1 MSFVTRQCG
10 GWRAALRAGG
20 AVAAV
25 LGAVAGAA
33 AWLGVARAPL
43 PVVSAGERA
52 GFDSDGDGLHDALE
66 LVMGLNSAR
75 FDTDGDGFGDGEE
88 VARRTNPHRNTLF
101 PSSAE
106 ISVSMDAYA
115 ANGRVHAMT
124 AVYLP
129 SGSGVNPRDIRFGVE
144 LGGQLRLIPRNQ
156 LRGGEPA
163 SLIPLMCGASL
174 VVFDPVLPEAV
185 VQARGGISM
194 FAVVTVN
201 GTVVAADALNV
212 RASGGQLFERVD
224 RFGPG
229 GDATPVGSIY
239 RPLTSG
245 GPSSGVTQ
253 NPGQICAQKTAVLA
267 VIGAL
272 VTEEVIEAE
281 CIDGWDAYCSPG
293 CAATVGSTLKKIDPA
308 ALIGG

>member
-20 AVAAV
+20 AVATM
-25 LGAVAGAA
+25 LGVVGGAA
-33 AWLGVARAPL
+33 WMRVARAPL
-43 PVVSAGERA
+43 PVVNAGERA

-66 LVMGLNSAR
+66 FVMGLNSAR

-88 VARRTNPHRNTLF
+88 VARHTNANRSTLF
-101 PSSAE
+101 PSSSAL
-106 ISVSMDAYA
+106 SVSMDAYA
-115 ANGRVHAMT
+115 ANGRVHAVT

-129 SGSGVNPRDIRFGVE
+129 AGSGVNPRDIRFGIE

-156 LRGGEPA
+156 LRGGEPPR
-163 SLIPLMCGASL
+163 LIPLMCGARL
-174 VVFDPVLPEAV
+174 VVFDPVLPESV
-185 VQARGGISM
+185 VLARGGVSM

-212 RASGGQLFERVD
+212 RAAGGQLFETVD
-224 RFGPG
+224 RPSPN
-229 GDATPVGSIY
+229 GDATPVGSVY
-239 RPLTSG
+239 RPLSSGG
-245 GPSSGVTQ
+245 GPSSGLTQ
-253 NPGQICAQKTAVLA
+253 IPGQICAQKTAVLA
-267 VIGAL
+267 VIGAM
-272 VTEEVIEAE
+272 VTEEVIEAD